1 MAGRQPISR
10 AWLDEDNEKLR
21 SLYMARVSL
30 LRAAAALKRPSAS
43 IKKPAKLLGLHFPGT
58 REVKWGLRAHDK

>member
-43 IKKPAKLLGLHFPGT
+43 IKKRAKLLGLHFPGT
-58 REVKWGLRAHDK
+58 REVKRGLRAHDK

>member
-21 SLYMARVSL
+21 SLYMAGASL

-43 IKKPAKLLGLHFPGT
+43 IKKRAKLLGLHFPGT
-58 REVKWGLRAHDK
+58 REVKRGLRAHDK